1 MSDFLFQRYFDGGGE
16 ATGVGSYPKT
26 ETGVVGG
33 KAEPGSI
40 GIMPIAELFGSEGK
54 GDRSGL
60 AGGNEDFLET
70 LEFANGSRQF
80 SG

>member
-1 MSDFLFQRYFDGGGE
+1 
-16 ATGVGSYPKT
+16 
-26 ETGVVGG
+26 
-33 KAEPGSI
+33 
-40 GIMPIAELFGSEGK
+40 MPIAELFGSEGK

-60 AGGNEDFLET
+60 AGRNEDFLEA